1 MGIASIP
8 ARKAAAILA
17 LIAWTGLVV
26 QFASVLPRS
35 ASAIDALWAML
46 RFFTITTN
54 LLMAMVMSG
63 IALGW
68 AGLWSQRLLG
78 GVTLAMVFVGVVHV
92 TLLRGRLQFGGSD
105 MIADLFLHY
114 LSPIAMLAFWVLFR
128 PLGAL
133 RHRDP
138 FLWSIYPLAY
148 AAYAIARGSS
158 DGRYPYPFLDLA
170 QISAAQVVANVAL
183 LTLCFLL
190 VGWLLVWRDK
200 RAPPAAHHR

>member
-1 MGIASIP
+1 MGIASSP

-54 LLMAMVMSG
+54 LLMAVVMSG
-63 IALGW
+63 IVLGW

-92 TLLRGRLQFGGSD
+92 TLLRGRLQLGGSD
-105 MIADLFLHY
+105 FNDVGLF
-114 LSPIAMLAFWVLFR
+114 
-128 PLGAL
+128 
-133 RHRDP
+133 
-138 FLWSIYPLAY
+138 
-148 AAYAIARGSS
+148 
-158 DGRYPYPFLDLA
+158 
-170 QISAAQVVANVAL
+170 
-183 LTLCFLL
+183 
-190 VGWLLVWRDK
+190 
-200 RAPPAAHHR
+200 AHGGLP

>member
-1 MGIASIP
+1 MAIASIP
-8 ARKAAAILA
+8 ARKTAASLAILA
-17 LIAWTGLVV
+17 FTGLAL
-26 QFASVLPRS
+26 QFVAVLPRS
-35 ASAIDALWAML
+35 ASMIDALWAML

-54 LLMAMVMSG
+54 LLMAVVMTG

-68 AGLWSQRLLG
+68 AGFWSQRLLG
-78 GVTLAMVFVGVVHV
+78 GLTLAMIFVSGVYVV
-92 TLLRGRLQFGGSD
+92 LLRRGLELD
-105 MIADLFLHY
+105 ANAMIADLILHY
-114 LSPIAMLAFWVLFR
+114 LSPIAMLAFWLLFR
-128 PLGAL
+128 PQGAL

-148 AAYAIARGSS
+148 GAYAIARGAS
-158 DGRYPYPFLDLA
+158 DGRYPYPFLDLS

-190 VGWLLVWRDK
+190 VGWVFVWRDR